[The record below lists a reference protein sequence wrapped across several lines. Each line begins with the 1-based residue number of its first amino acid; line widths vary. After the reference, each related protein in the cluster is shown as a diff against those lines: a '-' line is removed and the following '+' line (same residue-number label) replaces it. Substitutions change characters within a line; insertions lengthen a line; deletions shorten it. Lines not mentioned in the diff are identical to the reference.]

1 MQAENVMA
9 APLATICVV
18 FEARLDGGVR
28 VYSDDVPGFVLS
40 HSNRSLVVRDI
51 PIALETIIG
60 EMMKRPV
67 KVIASSESRS
77 LPWFEP
83 GERETR
89 EYRAVL
95 AA

>member
-1 MQAENVMA
+1 MQTENAVA

-18 FEARLDGGVR
+18 FESRPDGGVR

-40 HSNRSLVVRDI
+40 HPNRALVVKDI
-51 PIALETIIG
+51 PIALETIIS

-67 KVIASSESRS
+67 KVIASPGSRS
-77 LPWFEP
+77 VPWFEP

-89 EYRAVL
+89 EYKAVL